1 MKNHHR
7 ELATLLPVLPILVEL
22 GASRHVTAAAET
34 LGIPQSTVSRA
45 LARAAEVVGTPLV
58 LRKGRGVELTAAAL
72 ALIPK
77 AAEALDLVR
86 TGLAL
91 AREESGAQFGTIQV
105 AFQHTFG
112 EEVLPL
118 LIRAFTQENPGV
130 TFDLQQGSRA
140 FCLDLLEAGSA
151 DLALVAPTPSSSRTL
166 GAEVLYSEPLKLVVP
181 ADHRFAGKDG
191 KHGVR
196 LDEVRDEPFVML
208 EPGYGMRSIVES
220 LCHQAGFRPRVA
232 FQGQDLHTV
241 RGLVSAGLGLAVAP
255 PEHTGSEY
263 AQRSGLSR
271 CEVEIAW
278 PAARRDIGLVWRNRP
293 DTTAQATR
301 FRDMVLTEGRSL
313 LGSKRM

>member
-1 MKNHHR
+1 MDNDNR
-7 ELATLLPVLPILVEL
+7 ELATLLPMLPILVEL
-22 GASRHVTAAAET
+22 GANRHITATAET

-58 LRKGRGVELTAAAL
+58 LRKGRGVELTPAAL

-77 AAEALDLVR
+77 AGEALELVR

-91 AREESGAQFGTIQV
+91 AREESGQQFGRIQV

-118 LIRAFTQENPGV
+118 FIRAFTRENPGV
-130 TFDLQQGSRA
+130 SFDLQQGSRA
-140 FCLDLLEAGSA
+140 FCLDLLAAGSA
-151 DLALVAPTPSSSRTL
+151 DLALVAPTPPSSRTL

-181 ADHRFAGKDG
+181 ADHRLAGSS
-191 KHGVR
+191 GVR

-220 LCHQAGFRPRVA
+220 LCHQAGFRPHVA

-255 PEHTGSEY
+255 PERGNAQQ
-263 AQRSGLSR
+263 AQRGGLSR
-271 CEVEIAW
+271 CEVNIAW

-293 DTTAQATR
+293 DATAQATR
-301 FRDMVLTEGRSL
+301 FRDMVLAQGRDL
-313 LGSKRM
+313 LGAR